1 MANRDSLVGKVIAQ
15 RYRID
20 NARTDGSGTSMVFD
34 ATDLRRR
41 EQVVIRMVLAESLID
56 LDNEIA
62 TVTDALEHFMRQTQ
76 QLAALNHPSLVS
88 VDDWGTQSI
97 DGDVYTFTVLEYFA
111 GGTLREIL
119 DRGRRLS
126 PSQAL
131 VVGLDVCRA
140 LHFVHLRGWAHGDVR
155 PANLFIG
162 SDLRVRLGGLGIK
175 RVVVAGQLSLEQAR
189 YAAPEIG
196 LGEVPTE
203 RSDVY
208 SLAMTLLESITGYL
222 PFVAESAAL
231 TLAARVGKLL
241 PVSANL
247 GPIAAP
253 IERAGRPNAAERF
266 SALEFGQ
273 ALAQIAD
280 KLPMPLP
287 IEAVAARTF
296 EQVIAKQEADNT
308 AELLRLEVERAAV
321 LAGVSVL
328 GGDTGARGGTGTS
341 GEDPLALG
349 EPIRSR
355 GRARLWILLAVV
367 ALAVSGVVAYQ
378 LIVNP
383 THVVPDV
390 VGMSEG
396 EARNSVGAYNWTIVV
411 AAERSD
417 DIPQGNVVRTDPA
430 AGTKLEEGQDF
441 TIFISEGPTL
451 SPLPDVVGLS
461 VQDATD
467 QLTAL
472 GLTVTTTQAGSEDV
486 ATDFVI
492 SWIVPDQPAL
502 VTGDKVLKGTSVELS
517 VSTGPALREVPL
529 IVGMTLE
536 QATGLANDLRLVLV
550 AGEPALTNATAK
562 DLIGAQAPVPGTQVA
577 RDSTLVYSISLGP
590 DLVKLPNIVGNS
602 YPTVEKRLTEAG
614 FVVGKVTGKKAF
626 RMLSASSNGVRVNN
640 GDMVPRGAVI
650 DLTFP

>member
-1 MANRDSLVGKVIAQ
+1 MANRESLIGKVIAR
-15 RYRID
+15 RYRLD
-20 NARTDGSGTSMVFD
+20 SPRTDGSGTSLVFD
-34 ATDLRRR
+34 AIDLRQQT
-41 EQVVIRMVLAESLID
+41 QVVIRLVLAESLID

-62 TVTDALEHFMRQTQ
+62 TVNDALENFKRQTL

-88 VDDWGTQSI
+88 VDDWGTQSL

-111 GGTLREIL
+111 GGTLRQIL
-119 DRGRRLS
+119 DRGRRLT

-140 LHFVHLRGWAHGDVR
+140 LHFIHLRGWAHGDVR
-155 PANLFIG
+155 PANLFVG
-162 SDLRVRLGGLGIK
+162 DDLRVRLGGLGIK

-196 LGEVPTE
+196 LGEAPTE

-208 SLAMTLLESITGYL
+208 SLAMTLLEAITGFV
-222 PFVAESAAL
+222 PFTAESAAL

-266 SALEFGQ
+266 TALEFGQ

-287 IEAVAARTF
+287 IETVAARTF
-296 EQVIAKQEADNT
+296 EQRIAKQEADNT
-308 AELLRLEVERAAV
+308 AEVMRMEVERAAV
-321 LAGVSVL
+321 LAGVPIL
-328 GGDTGARGGTGTS
+328 GGAGSSLIVTGTS
-341 GEDPLALG
+341 SDDPLVIDAPTG
-349 EPIRSR
+349 GP
-355 GRARLWILLAVV
+355 GRTRLWALLAVV

-383 THVVPDV
+383 THAVPDV
-390 VGMSEG
+390 VGFSEG
-396 EARNSVGAYNWTIVV
+396 ETRNSVAAFNWTIVM

-430 AGTKLEEGQDF
+430 AGTNLEEGQNL
-441 TIFISEGPTL
+441 TIYISDGPTL
-451 SPLPDVVGLS
+451 SPLADLVGMSL
-461 VQDATD
+461 QDATD
-467 QLTAL
+467 QLTAA
-472 GLTVTTTQAGSEDV
+472 GLNMTTTEAGSEDI
-486 ATDFVI
+486 AAGSVI

-502 VTGDKVLKGTSVELS
+502 VTGDKVLKGTSVELLI
-517 VSTGPALREVPL
+517 STGPALREVPL

-536 QATGLANDLRLVLV
+536 QATTLAAELRLVLL
-550 AGEPALTNATAK
+550 AGEPTLSNGAAK

-577 RDSTLVYSISLGP
+577 RDSTLMYSISLGP
-590 DLVKLPNIVGNS
+590 DLVKLPNIVGNN
-602 YPTVEKRLTEAG
+602 YVTVEKRLLEAG
-614 FVVGKVTGKKAF
+614 FVVGNVTGKKAF
-626 RMLSASSNGVRVNN
+626 RMREASSGGERVNN
-640 GDMVPRGAVI
+640 GDMLPRGAVI

>member
-20 NARTDGSGTSMVFD
+20 SARTDGSGTSLVFD

-41 EQVVIRMVLAESLID
+41 EQVVIRLVLAESLID
-56 LDNEIA
+56 LDNEIG
-62 TVTDALEHFMRQTQ
+62 TVDDALEHFMRQTQ
-76 QLAALNHPSLVS
+76 QLASLNHPSLVS

-97 DGDVYTFTVLEYFA
+97 DGDMYTFTVLEYFA

-119 DRGRRLS
+119 DRGRRLT

-140 LHFVHLRGWAHGDVR
+140 LHFAHLRGWAHGDVR

-162 SDLRVRLGGLGIK
+162 DDLRVRLGGLGIK

-196 LGEVPTE
+196 LGEAPTE

-208 SLAMTLLESITGYL
+208 SLAMTLLESITGDV
-222 PFVAESAAL
+222 PFAAESAAL

-266 SALEFGQ
+266 TALEFGQ

-287 IEAVAARTF
+287 IEPVAAKTF
-296 EQVIAKQEADNT
+296 EEVIAKQEADNT
-308 AELLRLEVERAAV
+308 AEVLRLEVERAAA
-321 LAGVSVL
+321 LAGAMVVR
-328 GGDTGARGGTGTS
+328 GVTGSLAVTGTS
-341 GEDPLALG
+341 SDEPLVIDA
-349 EPIRSR
+349 PNRAP

-390 VGMSEG
+390 VGLSEG
-396 EARNSVGAYNWTIVV
+396 EARNLIAANNWTIVV

-417 DIPQGNVVRTDPA
+417 DVAQGNVVRTDPV
-430 AGTKLEEGQDF
+430 AGGNLEEGQDF
-441 TIFISEGPTL
+441 TIYISEGPTL

-467 QLTAL
+467 QLSAV
-472 GLTVTTTQAGSEDV
+472 GLNVTTTEAGSEDV
-486 ATDFVI
+486 PTGNVI

-517 VSTGPALREVPL
+517 VSSGPALREVPL

-536 QATGLANDLRLVLV
+536 QATALANDLRLVLV
-550 AGEPALTNATAK
+550 ASEPALTNAAAK

-577 RDSTLVYSISLGP
+577 RDSTLLYSISLGP
-590 DLVKLPNIVGNS
+590 DLVKLPNIVGNN
-602 YPTVEKRLTEAG
+602 YVTVEERLLEAG
-614 FVVGKVTGKKAF
+614 FVVGEVTGKKSF
-626 RMLSASSNGVRVNN
+626 RMREASSDGKRVNN
-640 GDMVPRGAVI
+640 GDMLPRGAVI
-650 DLTFP
+650 DLKFP

>member
-20 NARTDGSGTSMVFD
+20 SARTDGSGTSLVFN

-41 EQVVIRMVLAESLID
+41 EQVVIRLVLAESLID
-56 LDNEIA
+56 LDNEIG
-62 TVTDALEHFMRQTQ
+62 TVDDALEHFMRQTQ
-76 QLAALNHPSLVS
+76 QLASLNHPSLVS

-97 DGDVYTFTVLEYFA
+97 DGDMYTFTVLEYFA

-119 DRGRRLS
+119 DRGRRLT

-155 PANLFIG
+155 PANLFVG
-162 SDLRVRLGGLGIK
+162 DDLRVRLGGLGIK
-175 RVVVAGQLSLEQAR
+175 RVVVAGQLSLEQSR

-196 LGEVPTE
+196 LGEAPTE

-208 SLAMTLLESITGYL
+208 SLAMTLLESITGDV

-266 SALEFGQ
+266 TALEFGQ

-280 KLPMPLP
+280 KLPMPMP
-287 IEAVAARTF
+287 IEAVAAKTF
-296 EQVIAKQEADNT
+296 EEVIAKQEADNT
-308 AELLRLEVERAAV
+308 AEVLRLEVERVAA
-321 LAGVSVL
+321 LAGATVV
-328 GGDTGARGGTGTS
+328 GGVTGSLAVTGTS
-341 GEDPLALG
+341 SDEPLVIDA
-349 EPIRSR
+349 PNRAP

-383 THVVPDV
+383 THFVPDV
-390 VGMSEG
+390 VGLSEG
-396 EARNSVGAYNWTIVV
+396 EARNLIAANNWTIVV

-417 DIPQGNVVRTDPA
+417 DVAQGNVVRTDPA
-430 AGTKLEEGQDF
+430 AGGNLEEGQDF
-441 TIFISEGPTL
+441 TIYISEGPTL

-467 QLTAL
+467 QLSAA
-472 GLTVTTTQAGSEDV
+472 GLNVTTTDAGSEDV
-486 ATDFVI
+486 PIDHVI

-517 VSTGPALREVPL
+517 VSSGPALREVPL

-536 QATGLANDLRLVLV
+536 QATALAGDLRLVLV
-550 AGEPALTNATAK
+550 ASEPALTNAAAK

-577 RDSTLVYSISLGP
+577 RDSTLLYSISLGP
-590 DLVKLPNIVGNS
+590 DLVKLPNIVGNN
-602 YPTVEKRLTEAG
+602 YVTVEERLLEAG
-614 FVVGKVTGKKAF
+614 FVVGEVTGKKSF
-626 RMLSASSNGVRVNN
+626 RMREASSDGKRVNN
-640 GDMVPRGAVI
+640 GDMLPRGAVI
-650 DLTFP
+650 DLKFP

>member
-1 MANRDSLVGKVIAQ
+1 MANRESLVGKVIAQ

-20 NARTDGSGTSMVFD
+20 SARTDGSGISLVFD

-41 EQVVIRMVLAESLID
+41 EQVVIRLVLAESLID
-56 LDNEIA
+56 LDNDIA
-62 TVTDALEHFMRQTQ
+62 TVNDALEHFKHQTQ

-111 GGTLREIL
+111 SGTLREIL
-119 DRGRRLS
+119 DRGRRLT

-140 LHFVHLRGWAHGDVR
+140 LHFIHVRGWAHGDVR

-162 SDLRVRLGGLGIK
+162 DDLRVRLGGLGIK
-175 RVVVAGQLSLEQAR
+175 RVMAAEQLSLEQAR

-196 LGEVPTE
+196 LGEAPSE

-208 SLAMTLLESITGYL
+208 SLAMTLLESITGDV
-222 PFVAESAAL
+222 PFAAESAAL

-253 IERAGRPNAAERF
+253 IERAGRPEAAERC

-287 IEAVAARTF
+287 IEAVAAKTF

-308 AELLRLEVERAAV
+308 AEVLRLEAARAAA
-321 LAGVSVL
+321 LAGASVV
-328 GGDTGARGGTGTS
+328 GGETGSLAVTETS
-341 GEDPLALG
+341 GDEPLVVGTPVPA
-349 EPIRSR
+349 P

-390 VGMSEG
+390 VGLSEG
-396 EARNSVGAYNWTIVV
+396 EARNSVAAFGWTIVV

-417 DIPQGNVVRTDPA
+417 DIAQGNVVRTEPV

-472 GLTVTTTQAGSEDV
+472 GLVVTTTEAGSEDV
-486 ATDFVI
+486 PVGNVI

-517 VSTGPALREVPL
+517 VSSGPALREVPL

-536 QATGLANDLRLVLV
+536 QATALANDLRLVLV
-550 AGEPALTNATAK
+550 AGEPALTNAAAK

-577 RDSTLVYSISLGP
+577 RDSILMYSISLGP
-590 DLVKLPNIVGNS
+590 DLVKLPNIVGNN
-602 YPTVEKRLTEAG
+602 YVTAEKRLLEAG
-614 FVVGKVTGKKAF
+614 FVVGKVTGKKSF
-626 RMLSASSNGVRVNN
+626 RMRSASSNGERVNN
-640 GDMVPRGAVI
+640 GDMLPRGAVI